1 MHCLNNLAGKY
12 QTPVQPSNQIQP
24 QDIIM
29 AKPTSY
35 RRKQYFIQKEYQ
47 TKFILKLSALIL
59 AGTVISTVLI
69 LYFSQDTLTSSYVNS
84 RLEVKSTS
92 AAILPAVMLTNA
104 ITVTVIFI
112 AAVVVILFISHKIA
126 GPMYRFEKEI
136 KKIDEGDISGTISLR
151 DKDQFEKL
159 AQSLDGMVAGLR
171 QKITLIQDTVDQAL
185 GKVENQ
191 EMDQEM
197 LAAEL
202 RELKTLIDSQFKR

>member
-1 MHCLNNLAGKY
+1 
-12 QTPVQPSNQIQP
+12 
-24 QDIIM
+24 M